1 MRAAILREPGRI
13 LVEDIPEPA
22 PDEGEVVIRV
32 KYALTDGTDLKAYL
46 RGHHLI
52 GYGPFGH
59 EYSGIVAKVG
69 KGVRKFKEGDAVMG
83 VNTAPCMKCHFC
95 RREMYSLCEN
105 LTKNMV
111 LGTYAE
117 YVRIPARVVEVNLFH
132 KPEDI
137 SFRVAPMLE
146 PLACVVRGVE
156 NLGEIRPGRRIMIVG
171 TGSVAI
177 MFAVL
182 LKDRGDV
189 FVAGRRIEALN
200 RIRELVE
207 VKTLLMGEGFTQKAM
222 DLSGGYGFDIIID
235 ATGSPR
241 AMERALGI
249 LSKGGKFLVFSGVE
263 RGTTLSIDI
272 HSLHYG
278 EMSIVGSFH
287 HTPDTV
293 RRAIDILRKNHE
305 KLDSLITHELPLER
319 IEEAFRLMMEKK
331 ALKVA
336 IRP

>member
-305 KLDSLITHELPLER
+305 KLDFLITHELPLER

>member
-83 VNTAPCMKCHFC
+83 VNTAPCMECHFC
-95 RREMYSLCEN
+95 RRGMYSLCEN
-105 LTKNMV
+105 LTENMV

-117 YVRIPARVVEVNLFH
+117 YVRIPARVVKVNLFH

-156 NLGEIRPGRRIMIVG
+156 NLGEIPPGRRIMIVG

-182 LKDRGDV
+182 LKEKGDV

-207 VKTLLMGEGFTQKAM
+207 VETLLMGEGFTQKAM

-278 EMSIVGSFH
+278 EMSVVGSFH

-293 RRAIDILRKNHE
+293 RRAIDILRKNHK
-305 KLDSLITHELPLER
+305 KLESLITHELPLER

>member
-1 MRAAILREPGRI
+1 VRAAILREPGRI

-200 RIRELVE
+200 RIRELVQ

-305 KLDSLITHELPLER
+305 KLDFLITHELPLER

>member
-13 LVEDIPEPA
+13 VVEDIPEPE

-32 KYALTDGTDLKAYL
+32 RYALTDGTDLKAYL

-69 KGVRKFKEGDAVMG
+69 KGVEKFREGDAVMG
-83 VNTAPCMKCHFC
+83 VNTAPCMECHYC
-95 RREMYSLCEN
+95 RRSMYNLCEK
-105 LTKNMV
+105 LTENMV

-117 YVRIPARVVEVNLFH
+117 YVRIPAQVVKINLFH

-137 SFRVAPMLE
+137 PFRVAPIIE

-156 NLGEIRPGRRIMIVG
+156 NLGEIEPGSNILVVG
-171 TGSVAI
+171 TGSVAT
-177 MFAVL
+177 MFAIL
-182 LKDRGDV
+182 LKDRGQV
-189 FVAGRRIEALN
+189 FVAGRREEALK
-200 RIRELVE
+200 RIQELTGAR
-207 VKTLLMGEGFTQKAM
+207 TLSTERNFSEEAM
-222 DLSGGYGFDIIID
+222 DYTDGYGFDIIID
-235 ATGSPR
+235 ATGATE
-241 AMERALGI
+241 AMQKALGV
-249 LSKGGKFLVFSGVE
+249 LSKGGKFLVFSGVGK
-263 RGTTLSIDI
+263 GTSLSIDI
-272 HSLHYG
+272 HALHYG

-287 HTPDTV
+287 HTPDSV
-293 RRAIDILRKNHE
+293 RRAIDILRE
-305 KLDSLITHELPLER
+305 KRMELEALITHELPLEM
-319 IEEAFRLMMEKK
+319 IEEAFRLMMERK

>member
-200 RIRELVE
+200 RIRELVQ

-305 KLDSLITHELPLER
+305 KLDFLITHELPLER